1 MREIVLNHASLRASD
16 QHTVVDYLK
25 DMAVGMSTL
34 ARDGVVQTILRM
46 SQSIYETRCLA
57 DWSLFDAYQELR
69 RRGAR
74 DEYLFLVRLSA
85 KLPLLSDA
93 GRDVADRFLLCEA
106 STLPTG
112 DGEPLVLCAITDG
125 VAVGFPSE
133 PVWDRDQITIDF
145 NELLPDE
152 HFTRASETID
162 NLTRAVHA
170 GPIGERHRADL
181 RQFKDV
187 AALWRTREEAFPNL
201 LFGPDVARQLQAVG
215 AGLLSAVV
223 KRLASLDES
232 AGEWSVAGGAT
243 PRWKCNVTP
252 ESDTV
257 MNHSVLREARRFR
270 SHHGTR
276 ELFEWHA
283 RFGSGG
289 RIHLRFNPHGR
300 EVEIGY
306 IGRHLPLPR

>member
-1 MREIVLNHASLRASD
+1 MREMVLNHASLRASD

-93 GRDVADRFLLCEA
+93 DRDVADRFLLCEA
-106 STLPTG
+106 TTLPTG

-223 KRLASLDES
+223 KRLASLTNPLES
-232 AGEWSVAGGAT
+232 GPWPAAQPQDGNA
-243 PRWKCNVTP
+243 
-252 ESDTV
+252 
-257 MNHSVLREARRFR
+257 M
-270 SHHGTR
+270 
-276 ELFEWHA
+276 
-283 RFGSGG
+283 
-289 RIHLRFNPHGR
+289 
-300 EVEIGY
+300 
-306 IGRHLPLPR
+306 